1 MKRIDTPNNIEVL
14 LHYHVHPSAPH
25 PRILAPA
32 VQDATQMLCAYKA
45 IEPNK
50 IDGGYTTTAKGEA
63 WVKLLCNVA
72 MPREAYIDENDNII
86 T

>member
-14 LHYHVHPSAPH
+14 LHYHVWPSQH
-25 PRILAPA
+25 PRWHTPA
-32 VQDATQMLCAYKA
+32 VQGATQMLHACNA

-86 T
+86 I